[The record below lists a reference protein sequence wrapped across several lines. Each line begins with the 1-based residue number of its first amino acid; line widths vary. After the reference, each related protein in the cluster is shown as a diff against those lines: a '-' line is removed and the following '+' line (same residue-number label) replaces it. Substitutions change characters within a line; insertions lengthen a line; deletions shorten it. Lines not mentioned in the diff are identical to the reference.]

1 LRPDVGDLGESPR
14 FLGSNK
20 WRKFELTFRVSES
33 CRLQEIR
40 LVSVGDGPLEQRITG
55 SAWFDQMA
63 IRRVPGRGKVKDSEV
78 GVASFLRIEGEILID
93 KATSYIP
100 ASEGASLNV
109 GDRLFVLEG
118 SRAVIRFSDGCTHLL
133 GENQIFTLA
142 GQSTCA
148 LGSTS
153 DKPKGRFSSDTASAD
168 SVKC

>member
-100 ASEGASLNV
+100 AREGASLNV

>member
-1 LRPDVGDLGESPR
+1 
-14 FLGSNK
+14 
-20 WRKFELTFRVSES
+20 
-33 CRLQEIR
+33 
-40 LVSVGDGPLEQRITG
+40 
-55 SAWFDQMA
+55 MA

-100 ASEGASLNV
+100 AREGASLNV